1 MVFRPGVIQDTGL
14 VEIEGGGRGSADGA
28 GVTAG
33 QGSWVTL
40 PELGDMGAQ
49 PELDLR
55 APDSVR
61 EPRRTS
67 RWGSEP
73 GIQVEGMGPAA
84 RSFLGIQSCILTA
97 F

>member
-28 GVTAG
+28 RVTAG

-55 APDSVR
+55 APDSEDAWVFFNF
-61 EPRRTS
+61 
-67 RWGSEP
+67 G
-73 GIQVEGMGPAA
+73 
-84 RSFLGIQSCILTA
+84 FLGVYA
-97 F
+97 